1 MPFDINWSWSVWIS
15 NVRRRRRI
23 AAHTKH
29 AQTTRCHQNCC
40 LDNGKIITILFIDII
55 DLLISTDSV
64 TTGSDS
70 GDKVRVDNHTCG
82 NEPRRA
88 LAFDSQKI
96 SLRLHHCPKPSGY
109 FNFDCGLNRPIFR

>member
-1 MPFDINWSWSVWIS
+1 MFGDAVESQLTLSMPKQLVATKIAVWTM
-15 NVRRRRRI
+15 VRLL
-23 AAHTKH
+23 
-29 AQTTRCHQNCC
+29 Q
-40 LDNGKIITILFIDII
+40 LLFIDII

-96 SLRLHHCPKPSGY
+96 SLRLHHCSKPSGY